1 MTLAQER
8 NVSQLSLRELSFDAA
23 LLWEQIEAAQR
34 DDDTESK
41 VGDIIQQLME
51 TQNATETKID
61 SIVWVKEMLESELSA
76 WKERRER
83 ALLLYNDAIQVREDS
98 IDRIKAML
106 LHLHSIGL
114 ISDRNLGKECEIE
127 IRNNPPSV
135 TELKMDIE
143 AEEFPAQFRRVK
155 YLANNQAILD
165 AYKAGID
172 VEKYANITIGKQ
184 VRFKRKKSKGK

>member
-34 DDDTESK
+34 DDDAESK
-41 VGDIIQQLME
+41 IGVIIQQLME

-83 ALLLYNDAIQVREDS
+83 ALLLYNDAIKVREDS
-98 IDRIKAML
+98 IEKIKAML
-106 LHLHSIGL
+106 LYLHSTGL

>member
-23 LLWEQIEAAQR
+23 LLWEQIEAVQR
-34 DDDTESK
+34 DDDAESK
-41 VGDIIQQLME
+41 VGVIIQQLME

-83 ALLLYNDAIQVREDS
+83 ALLLYNDAIKVREDS
-98 IDRIKAML
+98 IEKIKAML

-165 AYKAGID
+165 AYKAGIN